1 MELTHNELEQYHYR
15 EIRNNP
21 AYALQCQ
28 QELYLEEMQ
37 MNAPIVDSAPPA
49 QIDMEWTERQW
60 DAVNQLRGE
69 ALYLKGK
76 FLSLVELV
84 IAKGYKPRYK

>member
-1 MELTHNELEQYHYR
+1 MELTHSELEKYHYR

-37 MNAPIVDSAPPA
+37 MNAPIIDLVQPA
-49 QIDMEWTERQW
+49 QVDMEWTEKQW
-60 DAVNQLRGE
+60 DTVNQLRGE
-69 ALYLKGK
+69 TLYLKGK

-84 IAKGYKPRYK
+84 ITKGYKPRYK